1 MKGSELRVTAS
12 SDPGSPDKP
21 NEDGV
26 VICADTVAVLD
37 GATAR
42 TDTGCIHGVAWF
54 VEHLAKAFAEH
65 SDLSPADALASAI
78 SATADQHRDTC
89 DLAHPGTPS
98 AAVAI
103 MQARSGVVRYLLIGD
118 ITLMIDTAHGLQV
131 MTDDR
136 VGTTARTE
144 RATADSLPSGSA
156 EKDHALI
163 RMKRAEL
170 AARNVPGGFWIAA
183 ADPGVVT
190 NALTSEVPLREVRRA
205 AMLTDGAV
213 RAVDPLKLYD
223 WPTLLTEL
231 GTSGPNELIRQV
243 RAAENTDPAG
253 ARWPRNK
260 IHDDATVAWLSF
272 DPTDLFAHQDAA
284 YD

>member
-1 MKGSELRVTAS
+1 M
-12 SDPGSPDKP
+12 
-21 NEDGV
+21 
-26 VICADTVAVLD
+26 
-37 GATAR
+37 
-42 TDTGCIHGVAWF
+42 
-54 VEHLAKAFAEH
+54 
-65 SDLSPADALASAI
+65 
-78 SATADQHRDTC
+78 
-89 DLAHPGTPS
+89 
-98 AAVAI
+98 
-103 MQARSGVVRYLLIGD
+103 
-118 ITLMIDTAHGLQV
+118 
-131 MTDDR
+131 
-136 VGTTARTE
+136 
-144 RATADSLPSGSA
+144 
-156 EKDHALI
+156 
-163 RMKRAEL
+163 
-170 AARNVPGGFWIAA
+170 
-183 ADPGVVT
+183 T

>member
-1 MKGSELRVTAS
+1 
-12 SDPGSPDKP
+12 
-21 NEDGV
+21 
-26 VICADTVAVLD
+26 
-37 GATAR
+37 
-42 TDTGCIHGVAWF
+42 
-54 VEHLAKAFAEH
+54 
-65 SDLSPADALASAI
+65 
-78 SATADQHRDTC
+78 
-89 DLAHPGTPS
+89 
-98 AAVAI
+98 
-103 MQARSGVVRYLLIGD
+103 
-118 ITLMIDTAHGLQV
+118 
-131 MTDDR
+131 
-136 VGTTARTE
+136 
-144 RATADSLPSGSA
+144 
-156 EKDHALI
+156 
-163 RMKRAEL
+163 MKRAEL